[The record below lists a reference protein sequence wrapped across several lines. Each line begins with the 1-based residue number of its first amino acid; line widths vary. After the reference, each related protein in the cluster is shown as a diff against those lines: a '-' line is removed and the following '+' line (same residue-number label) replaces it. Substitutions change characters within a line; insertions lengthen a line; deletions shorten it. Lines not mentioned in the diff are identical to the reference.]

1 MTEDSSGSQNHKF
14 NTLPGCPKDMFWLT
28 NSEAEYDFE
37 PTENLE
43 EVFEK
48 LEIPHGLDEEEFFF
62 PLTNEEKDLVAP
74 DLLRIDVEGDLSLE
88 MGASVLYGNSKYLA
102 HEAFIEFQASDQY
115 EKDWAER
122 INREVGRILMRVA
135 DCTNGYLVWCDKP
148 LDDKPSESCVF
159 KPTLLIPF
167 GYAKSVAGRDYKRWR
182 EHLGGLLKAA
192 SED

>member
-14 NTLPGCPKDMFWLT
+14 NTLPGGPKDMFWLT

-48 LEIPHGLDEEEFFF
+48 LEIPHGLDEEGFFF

-74 DLLRIDVEGDLSLE
+74 ELLPIDVEGGLSLE
-88 MGASVLYGNSKYLA
+88 MGASVLYRNSKFLA
-102 HEAFIEFQASDQY
+102 HEAFIEFQASDQH
-115 EKDWAER
+115 EKDRAER
-122 INREVGRILMRVA
+122 INREVGRILMRIA
-135 DCTNGYLVWCDKP
+135 DRTNGYLVWCDKP
-148 LDDKPSESCVF
+148 SESCVF
-159 KPTLLIPF
+159 TPTLLIPF
-167 GYAKSVAGRDYKRWR
+167 GYAKSVAGRDYKRWKK
-182 EHLGGLLKAA
+182 HLDGLLEVA